1 MLKTVAIGFL
11 ILVIVG
17 LLIDGPLR
25 AQVQQR
31 DKDKSNATTTTQ
43 PSAQAQRPP
52 LPPRP
57 VPQPLPP
64 PVVVTTPAPPA
75 IALPSFLQAGR
86 TYAFQPVVGD
96 SFVARVIMVDAAGSV
111 QVQRQPAGSDVGP
124 VAEWYNLYN
133 IVAMKGQQ

>member
-25 AQVQQR
+25 AQAPQR
-31 DKDKSNATTTTQ
+31 DKDKSNATTTQ
-43 PSAQAQRPP
+43 PSAQAQRPT

-75 IALPSFLQAGR
+75 NALPSFFTAGR

-96 SFVARVIMVDAAGSV
+96 GFVARVIMVDAAGWV
-111 QVQRQPAGSDVGP
+111 QIQRQPAGSDIGP
-124 VAEWYNLYN
+124 VAEWYNLDN